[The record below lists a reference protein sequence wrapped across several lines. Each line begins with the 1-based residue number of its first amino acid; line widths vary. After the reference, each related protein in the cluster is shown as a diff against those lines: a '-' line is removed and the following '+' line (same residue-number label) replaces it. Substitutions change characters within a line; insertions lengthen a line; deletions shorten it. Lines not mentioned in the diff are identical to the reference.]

1 METSLK
7 TTPLH
12 SSHISLGAKMVPF
25 AGYDMPV
32 QYSSGITSEHHSVRS
47 EAGLFDVSHMG
58 EFFVSGPDSCRFL
71 QFLTTNDISALSVGQ
86 CQYTL
91 LCQDD
96 GGILDDL
103 LIYKKDH
110 GYMLVVNAARKET
123 DWNWLLR
130 FVNDFEVK
138 LIDRSEEI
146 GLVALQ
152 GPKSQEIVEALTEIN
167 LDQIRYYHF
176 VESEVG
182 GIAATISRTGY
193 TGEDGFEFYVDSGS
207 VVTLWGKLLDSGV
220 AHGLK
225 PAGLGSRDSL
235 RLEVGFALYGNDLDE
250 LHTPLESGL
259 NWLVKWD
266 TGDFVGREALLR
278 QKSEGLPEKLITI
291 ILDQKGFPRPGYAIM
306 CDGLEV
312 GKVTSGTVS
321 PSLGVGIAMGYVPGE
336 LAKSDASFGVKI
348 RDQTIPST
356 CIKPPFY
363 RKGSVRR

>member
-1 METSLK
+1 M
-7 TTPLH
+7 
-12 SSHISLGAKMVPF
+12 
-25 AGYDMPV
+25 
-32 QYSSGITSEHHSVRS
+32 
-47 EAGLFDVSHMG
+47 
-58 EFFVSGPDSCRFL
+58 
-71 QFLTTNDISALSVGQ
+71 
-86 CQYTL
+86 
-91 LCQDD
+91 
-96 GGILDDL
+96 
-103 LIYKKDH
+103 
-110 GYMLVVNAARKET
+110 
-123 DWNWLLR
+123 
-130 FVNDFEVK
+130 
-138 LIDRSEEI
+138 IDRSEEI

-278 QKSEGLPEKLITI
+278 QKSEGLPGEI
-291 ILDQKGFPRPGYAIM
+291 DNDNPGSKGFSKAWI
-306 CDGLEV
+306 CH
-312 GKVTSGTVS
+312 
-321 PSLGVGIAMGYVPGE
+321 YV
-336 LAKSDASFGVKI
+336 
-348 RDQTIPST
+348 
-356 CIKPPFY
+356 
-363 RKGSVRR
+363 